1 MDVPPKSFQEKNK
14 YTKAFFDLNY
24 APIPKIDEN
33 LKIKA
38 QCKKDFVLSYESKN
52 KTLMNLI
59 LKIIRWEINERIT
72 IEDCIAMID
81 DLQKEIKLKFVKL

>member
-1 MDVPPKSFQEKNK
+1 M
-14 YTKAFFDLNY
+14 
-24 APIPKIDEN
+24 KIR
-33 LKIKA
+33 A

-81 DLQKEIKLKFVKL
+81 DLQKEIKLNSVKL

>member
-1 MDVPPKSFQEKNK
+1 MR
-14 YTKAFFDLNY
+14 
-24 APIPKIDEN
+24 
-33 LKIKA
+33 A

-52 KTLMNLI
+52 KTLMDLI

-72 IEDCIAMID
+72 IEDCIATMID